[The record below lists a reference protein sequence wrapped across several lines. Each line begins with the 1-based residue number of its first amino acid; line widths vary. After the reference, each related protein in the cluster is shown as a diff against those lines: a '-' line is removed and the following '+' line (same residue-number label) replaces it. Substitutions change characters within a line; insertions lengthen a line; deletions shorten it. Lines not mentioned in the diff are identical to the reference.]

1 MYYKNYK
8 AGMNIKHNVIV
19 FLILLLVVSL
29 PSSAVSEE
37 KPLWELGIGA
47 AFLQMP
53 DYRGSDEYK
62 FYVLPYPYIVYR
74 GDILKVDDRRIT
86 GRVFKTDRVLL
97 DFSIFGSVPVDS
109 SDNTA
114 RAGMPDLD
122 PTFEFGP
129 ALRITIMESKTDNYK
144 LSLTLP
150 VRSVFST
157 DFSSVHH
164 EGWIFSPRINFEKGD
179 FIPETGIE
187 LGISAGPVFADSSY
201 HDYYYTV
208 ERAYATPIRPAYSAR
223 GGYSGSTLT
232 VGLKKEYK
240 QFIFNAFAS
249 ADFLHGAVFE
259 DSPLVKN
266 KTSVMSGFS
275 VAWMFFKSAKTV
287 ASDK

>member
-1 MYYKNYK
+1 
-8 AGMNIKHNVIV
+8 MNIKHNFIV

-29 PSSAVSEE
+29 PPGAAGEE

-62 FYVLPYPYIVYR
+62 FYVLPYPYIIYR
-74 GDILKVDDRRIT
+74 GDVLKVDDRRIT
-86 GRVFKTDRVLL
+86 GRIFKTDKVLL

-122 PTFEFGP
+122 PTFELGP
-129 ALRITIMESKTDNYK
+129 ALRIIILENRLDNYI
-144 LSLTLP
+144 LSLNLP
-150 VRSVFST
+150 VRAIFST
-157 DFSSVHH
+157 DFSSLHH
-164 EGWIFSPRINFEKGD
+164 EGWIFSPRINLEKD
-179 FIPETGIE
+179 DIIPETGIK

-232 VGLKKEYK
+232 IGLKKEYK
-240 QFIFNAFAS
+240 QFIFNAFVS

-266 KTSVMSGFS
+266 RTSFMGGFS
-275 VAWMFFKSAKTV
+275 AAWMFFQSAKTA
-287 ASDK
+287 ASDKQD

>member
-1 MYYKNYK
+1 
-8 AGMNIKHNVIV
+8 MNVRYRILAVLL
-19 FLILLLVVSL
+19 FLLIFLF
-29 PSSAVSEE
+29 PQGAVSAE
-37 KPLWELGIGA
+37 KPLWEVGIGA
-47 AFLQMP
+47 AFLHMP

-62 FYVLPYPYIVYR
+62 FYVLPYPYIIYR
-74 GDILKVDDRRIT
+74 GDIFKVDERRIT

-122 PTFEFGP
+122 STFELGP

-150 VRSVFST
+150 VRAVFST
-157 DFSSVHH
+157 DFSSVRH
-164 EGWIFSPRINFEKGD
+164 EGWIFSPRINLEKND
-179 FIPETGIE
+179 IIPETGIN

-208 ERAYATPIRPAYSAR
+208 EQAYATPIRQAYSAR

-240 QFIFNAFAS
+240 QFIFNAFVS

-266 KTSVMSGFS
+266 RTSVMSGFTA
-275 VAWMFFKSAKTV
+275 AWMFFHSAKTA

>member
-1 MYYKNYK
+1 MSVRCRVS
-8 AGMNIKHNVIV
+8 I
-19 FLILLLVVSL
+19 FLLLLLIVL
-29 PSSAVSEE
+29 FPQGAASEE

-62 FYVLPYPYIVYR
+62 FYVLPYPYIIYR
-74 GDILKVDDRRIT
+74 GDILKVDERRIS
-86 GRVFKTDRVLL
+86 GRIFKTDRVLL

-122 PTFEFGP
+122 PTFELGP
-129 ALRITIMESKTDNYK
+129 ALRIIIRESKPDNYK

-150 VRSVFST
+150 VRAVFST

-164 EGWIFSPRINFEKGD
+164 EGWIFSPRIIFEKVD

-208 ERAYATPIRPAYSAR
+208 EQAYATPSRPAYSAG
-223 GGYSGSTLT
+223 GGYSGSTFT

-240 QFIFNAFAS
+240 QFIFNAFVS

-259 DSPLVKN
+259 DSPLVKD

-275 VAWMFFKSAKTV
+275 AAWMFFKSAKTV
-287 ASDK
+287 ASGK

>member
-1 MYYKNYK
+1 
-8 AGMNIKHNVIV
+8 MNIKHNFIV

-29 PSSAVSEE
+29 PPGAAGEE

-62 FYVLPYPYIVYR
+62 FYVLPYPYIIYR
-74 GDILKVDDRRIT
+74 GDILKVDDRRIS

-122 PTFEFGP
+122 PTFELGP
-129 ALRITIMESKTDNYK
+129 ALRIIILENRLDTYI
-144 LSLTLP
+144 LSLNLP
-150 VRSVFST
+150 VRAIFST
-157 DFSSVHH
+157 DFSSLHH
-164 EGWIFSPRINFEKGD
+164 EGWIFSPRINLEKD
-179 FIPETGIE
+179 DIIPETGIK

-208 ERAYATPIRPAYSAR
+208 EQAHVTPIRPAYSAG

-232 VGLKKEYK
+232 IGLKKEYK
-240 QFIFNAFAS
+240 QFIFNAFVS